1 MKTIQSKIWMRF
13 LALGVFSLFFFGF
26 SCNKIEREQFGKFI
40 YINSTS
46 HTINFFTPHVNSFK
60 LLGLKTHLIEQV
72 QVAGKKIG
80 FETFRTP
87 FTNSNSLVLV
97 FDGNKCLT
105 ITNSSDHSMLNM
117 SNYTEE
123 KIDDMTYRF
132 TYTFTEAD
140 YQRAVTCP

>member
-1 MKTIQSKIWMRF
+1 MKTIQSKIWMLF
-13 LALGVFSLFFFGF
+13 LVLGVFSLFFFGF
-26 SCNKIEREQFGKFI
+26 SCKKINREKSLEFI
-40 YINSTS
+40 YINSTN
-46 HTINFFTPHVNSFK
+46 HTINFFTPHFNSFN

-87 FTNSNSLVLV
+87 FTNSNSLVLQ

-105 ITNSSDHSMLNM
+105 MTNSSDHSMLNM

-140 YQRAVTCP
+140 YNRAVACP

>member
-1 MKTIQSKIWMRF
+1 MKTIQNKIWMRF
-13 LALGVFSLFFFGF
+13 LVLGVFSLFFFGF
-26 SCNKIEREQFGKFI
+26 SCNKIEHEQFGKFI
-40 YINSTS
+40 YINSTN
-46 HTINFFTPHVNSFK
+46 HTINFFTPHFNSFK

-105 ITNSSDHSMLNM
+105 MTNSSDHSMLNM

-123 KIDDMTYRF
+123 KIDDRTYKF
-132 TYTFTEAD
+132 TYTFTEGD
-140 YQRAVTCP
+140 YNRATSCP

>member
-1 MKTIQSKIWMRF
+1 MKTIQNKIWMRF
-13 LALGVFSLFFFGF
+13 LVLGVFSLFFFGF
-26 SCNKIEREQFGKFI
+26 SCNKIEHEQFGKFI
-40 YINSTS
+40 YINSTN
-46 HTINFFTPHVNSFK
+46 HTINFFTPHFNSFK
-60 LLGLKTHLIEQV
+60 LLGLKTHLIEEV

-105 ITNSSDHSMLNM
+105 MTNSSDNSLLNM
-117 SNYTEE
+117 SNYSAE

-140 YQRAVTCP
+140 YNRAVTCP